1 MTKTRSLL
9 DDTDKKILNILQKDC
24 NVPLDK
30 IAEML
35 SIDQNNKISKS
46 TVHYRIKRLET
57 EKIIEGYHAKV
68 NFSRL
73 GDDFQVI
80 IHIRAKYSKNY
91 VEKVGKELAK
101 IQGVWAIYNV
111 LGDNDFIIMV
121 RAVNRE
127 ELMSKLEEMRTTNLI
142 ERTNTTV
149 IARII
154 KEDERLFFE
163 TDNPPLDPKPGLSS
177 DEK

>member
-9 DDTDKKILNILQKDC
+9 DQNDKKILNILTKDC
-24 NVPLDK
+24 NIPLDK
-30 IAEML
+30 IAKML
-35 SIDQNNKISKS
+35 GISKS
-46 TVHYRIKRLET
+46 TVHYRIKRLES
-57 EKIIEGYHAKV
+57 EKIIDGYHCKV
-68 NFSRL
+68 NFSKL
-73 GDDFQVI
+73 GDDFQAIV
-80 IHIRAKYSKNY
+80 HIRAKYSKNY

-163 TDNPPLDPKPGLSS
+163 TEIPLLDSNSVGSS
-177 DEK
+177 DDE

>member
-1 MTKTRSLL
+1 MSPRRSLL
-9 DDTDKKILNILQKDC
+9 DEIDKKILNILTKNC

-30 IAEML
+30 IAKML
-35 SIDQNNKISKS
+35 DISKS

-57 EKIIEGYHAKV
+57 EEIIEGYHAKV
-68 NFSRL
+68 NFSKL

-91 VEKVGKELAK
+91 VEKVGKELAE

-127 ELMSKLEEMRTTNLI
+127 ELMIKLEEMRTTNLI
-142 ERTNTTV
+142 ERTSTTV
-149 IARII
+149 IARIL
-154 KEDERLFFE
+154 KEEERLFFE
-163 TDNPPLDPKPGLSS
+163 TETPLLDSNSVLSS
-177 DEK
+177 DDE

>member
-1 MTKTRSLL
+1 MTPRRSLL

-24 NVPLDK
+24 NIPLDK
-30 IAEML
+30 IAKML
-35 SIDQNNKISKS
+35 NISKS
-46 TVHYRIKRLET
+46 TVHYRIKRLES
-57 EKIIEGYHAKV
+57 EEIIDGYHAKV

-73 GDDFQVI
+73 GDDFQAI

-111 LGDNDFIIMV
+111 LGDNDFILMV

-127 ELMSKLEEMRTTNLI
+127 ELMGKLEEMRTTNLI

-149 IARII
+149 IARIL
-154 KEDERLFFE
+154 KEEERLFFE
-163 TDNPPLDPKPGLSS
+163 TDIPKLNSNSEPIS
-177 DEK
+177 DDE

>member
-24 NVPLDK
+24 TVPLNE
-30 IAEML
+30 IAKL
-35 SIDQNNKISKS
+35 LGISKS
-46 TVHYRIKRLET
+46 TVHYRMKRLKT

-73 GDDFQVI
+73 GDDFQAI

-127 ELMSKLEEMRTTNLI
+127 ELMIKLEEMRTTNLI

-149 IARII
+149 IARIL
-154 KEDERLFFE
+154 KEEERLFFE
-163 TDNPPLDPKPGLSS
+163 TDIPPLDPKSNPSS
-177 DEK
+177 GED